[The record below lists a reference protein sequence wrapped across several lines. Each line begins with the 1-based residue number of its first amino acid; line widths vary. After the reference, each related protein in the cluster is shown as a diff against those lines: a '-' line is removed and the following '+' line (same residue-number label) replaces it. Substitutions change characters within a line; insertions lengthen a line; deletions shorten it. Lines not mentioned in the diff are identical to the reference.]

1 MACIDCKILKERV
14 GDLLLQG
21 EKLQTKFQN
30 MSAVV
35 RALKEGGM
43 TLDDIEIDG
52 AKLKIKPGAI
62 RDGT

>member
-21 EKLQTKFQN
+21 QKIQEKFQN

-35 RALKEGGM
+35 RALKDGDL
-43 TLDDIEIDG
+43 TLDDIEIEGDS
-52 AKLKIKPGAI
+52 LNIKSKAGK
-62 RDGT
+62 